1 MADNNYKEQ
10 SKLGWYRDDGQ
21 QPNVDQLQFGALQR
35 IADATETM
43 AENYNK
49 LLRDVKYYKER
60 AEQNHNSCQR
70 LIRSN
75 AALRGVITKLKKEA
89 VNGG

>member
-1 MADNNYKEQ
+1 MADNTYKEK
-10 SKLGWYRDDGQ
+10 SKLDWYRDDGQ
-21 QPNVDQLQFGALQR
+21 QPSVDQLQFGALQR
-35 IADATETM
+35 IADATEKM

-60 AEQNHNSCQR
+60 AEQNSSACQR
-70 LIRSN
+70 LVRSN

-89 VNGG
+89 GNG